1 MSSSQRAVALVVG
14 LLAVVA
20 VVVVFVVATG
30 GPIGR
35 APEATDAATPS
46 ASGAATPLAT
56 ADQSAEPT
64 TTADPS
70 APDDEDA
77 LAILTEIEEQVVAI
91 RGLEPA
97 DIGPPEILTRE
108 EARAELEALFDEEY
122 PAEERERD
130 NFILRALGLL
140 DEGEDVA
147 ELQLQLLGD
156 QVLGFYDDVDKRMV
170 VVTDSGLDPEARMTY
185 AHEYTHALQ
194 DANFTLDSLEMDV
207 AGEDDRGLARTAL
220 VEGDATVTMLAWAL
234 THLTPEELLQ
244 IGTGAEI
251 PDMSGIPSWMVRQ
264 LEFPYVD
271 GQMWVSSMT
280 GGSLTSPDFSSVDAA
295 WADPPDSTEQVMVS
309 GAWDPREEPIP
320 VDVPDI
326 AGALGD
332 GWEELDASPVGQATI
347 EIILQHHG
355 AAAEAIA
362 AARGWGGDQLV
373 VARGPEDEFAVAWRL
388 AWDTPEDAAQ
398 FADAY
403 RVVVEELPFPAS
415 VTELPDGTVVVA
427 HASDE
432 EILAVTEVA
441 TAGR

>member
-1 MSSSQRAVALVVG
+1 M
-14 LLAVVA
+14 
-20 VVVVFVVATG
+20 G
-30 GPIGR
+30 GPVGR
-35 APEATDAATPS
+35 APDATDAASPSASAAATPS
-46 ASGAATPLAT
+46 ATQQATPSPSA
-56 ADQSAEPT
+56 SAEPGT
-64 TTADPS
+64 
-70 APDDEDA
+70 PDDEEA
-77 LAILTEIEEQVVAI
+77 LAVLREIEEQVVAI

-130 NFILRALGLL
+130 NFLLRALGLL
-140 DEGEDVA
+140 DEDEDVA

-170 VVTDSGLDPEARMTY
+170 VVTDAGLDPEARMTY

-194 DANFTLDSLEMDV
+194 DANFGLGNLEIDV

-234 THLTPEELLQ
+234 TYLEPEELLQ
-244 IGTGAEI
+244 IGTGTEI

-280 GGSLTSPDFSSVDAA
+280 GGSLTSPDFTEVDAT
-295 WADPPDSTEQVMVS
+295 WADPPDSTEQVMVAD
-309 GAWDPREEPIP
+309 AWDPREEPIP
-320 VDVPDI
+320 IDVPDL
-326 AGALGD
+326 ASALGD
-332 GWEELDASPVGQATI
+332 GWEEIDASPVGQATI

-355 AAAEAIA
+355 SGADAVS

-373 VARGPEDEFAVAWRL
+373 VARGPDDAFAVAWRL
-388 AWDTPEDAAQ
+388 VWDTPDDAAE
-398 FADAY
+398 FFDAY
-403 RVVVEELPFPAS
+403 SAIVTDLPFAAQVHRTSESEVLVVHAP
-415 VTELPDGTVVVA
+415 TLELANQVREAAD
-427 HASDE
+427 S
-432 EILAVTEVA
+432 
-441 TAGR
+441 